1 MITVAALWRHPIK
14 SHGREAIKTVTLA
27 PGQTMPWDRTWAVT
41 HDKTK
46 FDAQAPEW
54 VACRN
59 FMLGTLTPKLAG
71 LWAKLDEDTRTIT
84 LTHVDLGSLTFRPD
98 DPDDVQRFIAWVTP
112 LCPADRPM
120 PDGIATVQ
128 GRGLTDSAFPSI
140 SIMNAASHAAVQDVL
155 GQPLEKERWRGNI
168 WLDGLDTWAEFDW
181 VDRDIAIGDTVLH
194 ARERIKRCMHTAANP
209 HNGVRDA
216 DTLGALRGQFG
227 HQDFGIYAEVT
238 KGGDISVGDKVEV
251 L

>member
-71 LWAKLDEDTRTIT
+71 LWAKLDEDTRTAPMT
-84 LTHVDLGSLTFRPD
+84 RTTCNGLSPGSRRCAPPTAR
-98 DPDDVQRFIAWVTP
+98 
-112 LCPADRPM
+112 CP
-120 PDGIATVQ
+120 
-128 GRGLTDSAFPSI
+128 
-140 SIMNAASHAAVQDVL
+140 
-155 GQPLEKERWRGNI
+155 
-168 WLDGLDTWAEFDW
+168 
-181 VDRDIAIGDTVLH
+181 TVLQPCR
-194 ARERIKRCMHTAANP
+194 AVA
-209 HNGVRDA
+209 
-216 DTLGALRGQFG
+216 
-227 HQDFGIYAEVT
+227 
-238 KGGDISVGDKVEV
+238 
-251 L
+251 